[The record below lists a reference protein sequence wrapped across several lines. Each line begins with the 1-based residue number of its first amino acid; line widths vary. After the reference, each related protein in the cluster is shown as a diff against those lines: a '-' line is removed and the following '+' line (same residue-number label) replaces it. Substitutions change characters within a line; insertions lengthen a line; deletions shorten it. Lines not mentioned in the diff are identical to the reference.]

1 MPKKILVAVDMGELS
16 EQLVDYGH
24 SVASRLDVEVSFL
37 HVLPHPTVW
46 IGFEK
51 WIPEGA
57 LKQAKESAEKKI
69 RYYIRKAEE
78 KFPDLAHHEHKIIF
92 AEGNPSEE
100 IINTAKEGDYNL
112 VIIGYRG
119 TSAIEG
125 MIIGSTASNIIRY
138 AHCSVLVFR
147 PGFDVF

>member
-1 MPKKILVAVDMGELS
+1 VPKKILVAVDMGELS

>member
-78 KFPDLAHHEHKIIF
+78 KFPDLPGHEHKIIF

-100 IINTAKEGDYNL
+100 IIKTAKEGDYNL

-119 TSAIEG
+119 TSTIEG
-125 MIIGSTASNIIRY
+125 MIVGSTASNVTRY
-138 AHCSVLVFR
+138 AHCSVLIFR